1 MPEDFVTMVSDLGG
15 TLGSLIACFWYIKY
29 QSDQF
34 SKREERWI
42 TKDDHNDQALRDL
55 MANSHSQ
62 LLTVLTGVNTTL
74 KEMTVAISELKQ
86 TIEHPERR

>member
-1 MPEDFVTMVSDLGG
+1 MPENFVQMVSDLGG

-42 TKDDHNDQALRDL
+42 TKDDTNDQALRDL
-55 MANSHSQ
+55 MTTSHSQ

-86 TIEHPERR
+86 TIEHGERR

>member
-1 MPEDFVTMVSDLGG
+1 MPENFVQMVSDLGG

-55 MANSHSQ
+55 MTTSHSQ

-86 TIEHPERR
+86 TIEHGEKK